1 MSQTDRQSG
10 GQTTPPPDPSSLQYS
25 CVRRVDRSGKVD
37 LTSLSSGFNLPSDSG
52 FFVFFSSERSC
63 RHTERHQSHLTA
75 LVDDSFLQTLLHRDV
90 SLTRMCFH
98 TEQRTNEKTWLC
110 PWRFIKWRS
119 GVFVRVR
126 DIYWPGLHN
135 LFGSG
140 GGGFH
145 FKHLVSQWNF
155 FSSGRTERSCFN
167 VTVKFRV
174 DWKRT
179 AFSVVCFGKEPVCVQ
194 VYSTVLY
201 CTCQYYCR
209 YVTMHSTH
217 HTIRFFF
224 VRWPG
229 SFDLRCKHQIN
240 FPTRWFLTFREML
253 TKRKHCLKSD
263 RFQLRP
269 WTQWLPPPPPSPS
282 GDPGEN

>member
-1 MSQTDRQSG
+1 MYKTGRIETHLAGQFWAMGRMFDSPWFLWSCPRQTDSQEARRPPL
-10 GQTTPPPDPSSLQYS
+10 TPPPCSTVVSDVWTEVEKLTWRLWAQALI
-25 CVRRVDRSGKVD
+25 CRVIQVF
-37 LTSLSSGFNLPSDSG
+37 LF
-52 FFVFFSSERSC
+52 FFSSERSC

-110 PWRFIKWRS
+110 LWRFIKWRS
-119 GVFVRVR
+119 GVSVRVR
-126 DIYWPGLHN
+126 DIYWLGLHN
-135 LFGSG
+135 LFGRG
-140 GGGFH
+140 GVH

-217 HTIRFFF
+217 HTIRFFLF
-224 VRWPG
+224 V
-229 SFDLRCKHQIN
+229 
-240 FPTRWFLTFREML
+240 
-253 TKRKHCLKSD
+253 
-263 RFQLRP
+263 
-269 WTQWLPPPPPSPS
+269 
-282 GDPGEN
+282 DPGALICVVNSKGNSFYLVKLIFPHDGF